1 MSDTVLI
8 AKNHSY
14 VYEKE
19 ISGSKPKLMWIEVE
33 VYDNQTK
40 IVEVIFNKNK
50 PNGQIFWMKT
60 SSLDYFIK
68 INKCGSDI
76 LKIAKEYLWT
86 HGLNYG

>member
-8 AKNHSY
+8 AKNYSY

-40 IVEVIFNKNK
+40 VAGVIVNKKK
-50 PNGQIFWMKT
+50 PNGKICWKIE
-60 SSLDYFIK
+60 LNFI
-68 INKCGSDI
+68 
-76 LKIAKEYLWT
+76 EP
-86 HGLNYG
+86 